1 MCAVHGEQVGDCLP
15 LCRFGQLELGKQHDR
30 VVCNLFPSPPSRVE
44 GRNGEG
50 CKTNR
55 RPATTGNFV
64 IDVAQLQQRTLAPSQ
79 AKPRQVESRLVQ
91 DEDED
96 ETASVAEVVA
106 NEVHANPAQS
116 LRLDL
121 ALIFG

>member
-30 VVCNLFPSPPSRVE
+30 VVCNLFPPRPLESRGEMEKVAKQTDAQ
-44 GRNGEG
+44 RQLAILSLMWRSSSNGHL
-50 CKTNR
+50 
-55 RPATTGNFV
+55 P
-64 IDVAQLQQRTLAPSQ
+64 Q
-79 AKPRQVESRLVQ
+79 AKPSHVESRLVR

>member
-1 MCAVHGEQVGDCLP
+1 MANKWATACP
-15 LCRFGQLELGKQHDR
+15 F
-30 VVCNLFPSPPSRVE
+30 VVLANLSWENNMTESSVIYFPPPPTRVE

-79 AKPRQVESRLVQ
+79 AKPSHVESRLVQ

-96 ETASVAEVVA
+96 KTASVAEVVA